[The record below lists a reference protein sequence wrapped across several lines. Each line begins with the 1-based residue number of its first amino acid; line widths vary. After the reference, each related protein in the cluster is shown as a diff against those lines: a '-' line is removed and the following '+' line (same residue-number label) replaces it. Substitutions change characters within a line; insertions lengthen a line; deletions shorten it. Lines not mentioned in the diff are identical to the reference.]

1 MPILGQC
8 SRKACEAGDSTQP
21 QPWDLQQLEPS
32 TSDSRRWPLTS
43 PTKPARA
50 SPGMRIFVPPLLY
63 YGFHRPAPVAISA
76 APIPAALFAS
86 AGQWPASL
94 VIRLPSPTAR
104 SPIAA
109 APWCAD
115 TSTTPTPISNL
126 KPHFAASGCTNS
138 SQAKNIIRLI
148 PPLGTS
154 PHRAIAPHHRLA
166 PAGYAFSASWI
177 VLTGRNNSSSF
188 EGRETNPNCS

>member
-1 MPILGQC
+1 MI
-8 SRKACEAGDSTQP
+8 AGALRINSP
-21 QPWDLQQLEPS
+21 QSELEKKRPFTKMGLMTAAKFHS
-32 TSDSRRWPLTS
+32 TSC
-43 PTKPARA
+43 KC
-50 SPGMRIFVPPLLY
+50 PGICIFVPPLLH
-63 YGFHRPAPVAISA
+63 YGFHRPAPVAFSV
-76 APIPAALFAS
+76 APIPAALSAS

-154 PHRAIAPHHRLA
+154 PHRAIAPHHPLA
-166 PAGYAFSASWI
+166 PAGSAFSAAWI